1 MSKAWESSNS
11 LHSVLTTVRCADA
24 VYQVP
29 PTSTTLG
36 GLSSDGAGPLVTPGG
51 QGGGHSKTSR
61 SMKRVAADDP
71 VGFQQPDGERD
82 LTSRPGQV
90 DVLLDVVPDL
100 LDAVRDLA
108 EGERR
113 AVLGGGREKTRD
125 VAGDER
131 LELDEAPAQ
140 RRRREHDPSLV
151 HRALPV
157 TGAVR
162 AVPGE
167 SPEPLPYGHAIV
179 PRGWRSSLDLLVD
192 RALAAAAE
200 EPRPAMSK
208 RAWLQFAGIA
218 VIWGLPYFFIRI
230 AVRDLDP
237 GTLVCFRTGLAS
249 LILLPFVVHRRKW
262 RELVKHW
269 PAVLAYTLTEITV
282 PWFLLATAEQK
293 LSSSLAGLLVA
304 TVPIFGLLIAWALG
318 HERPGA
324 RRVSGLI
331 LGFAGVVILA
341 GVGVKGSSLVS
352 MGEVVLCSIGYAI
365 APMIVSRRLAKAP
378 SFEVVAASM
387 VVTALI
393 YLPFALTHL
402 PRRFHAETAES
413 VVTLSVVCT
422 VLAFMVFFALIKEI
436 GPTPRRS

>member
-1 MSKAWESSNS
+1 
-11 LHSVLTTVRCADA
+11 
-24 VYQVP
+24 
-29 PTSTTLG
+29 
-36 GLSSDGAGPLVTPGG
+36 
-51 QGGGHSKTSR
+51 
-61 SMKRVAADDP
+61 
-71 VGFQQPDGERD
+71 
-82 LTSRPGQV
+82 
-90 DVLLDVVPDL
+90 
-100 LDAVRDLA
+100 
-108 EGERR
+108 
-113 AVLGGGREKTRD
+113 
-125 VAGDER
+125 
-131 LELDEAPAQ
+131 
-140 RRRREHDPSLV
+140 
-151 HRALPV
+151 
-157 TGAVR
+157 
-162 AVPGE
+162 
-167 SPEPLPYGHAIV
+167 
-179 PRGWRSSLDLLVD
+179 
-192 RALAAAAE
+192 
-200 EPRPAMSK
+200 MSK

-237 GTLVCFRTGLAS
+237 GTLVFFRTGLAS
-249 LILLPFVVHRRKW
+249 LILLPFVVHRRKL
-262 RELVKHW
+262 RELVRHW

-293 LSSSLAGLLVA
+293 LTSSLAGLLVA

-341 GVGVKGSSLVS
+341 GVGVRGSSFLS

-378 SFEVVAASM
+378 SFEVVTASM

-402 PRRFHAETAES
+402 PRRFHVETAES

-422 VLAFMVFFALIKEI
+422 VLAFLLFFALIKEI
-436 GPTPRRS
+436 GPTRATVVTYINPAVALLLGVVALGEPFTLGIAIGFPMIIAGSILATWSNAPPIRRAEVFGSPTPVLGSSPPP

>member
-1 MSKAWESSNS
+1 
-11 LHSVLTTVRCADA
+11 
-24 VYQVP
+24 
-29 PTSTTLG
+29 
-36 GLSSDGAGPLVTPGG
+36 
-51 QGGGHSKTSR
+51 
-61 SMKRVAADDP
+61 
-71 VGFQQPDGERD
+71 
-82 LTSRPGQV
+82 
-90 DVLLDVVPDL
+90 
-100 LDAVRDLA
+100 
-108 EGERR
+108 
-113 AVLGGGREKTRD
+113 
-125 VAGDER
+125 
-131 LELDEAPAQ
+131 
-140 RRRREHDPSLV
+140 
-151 HRALPV
+151 
-157 TGAVR
+157 
-162 AVPGE
+162 
-167 SPEPLPYGHAIV
+167 
-179 PRGWRSSLDLLVD
+179 
-192 RALAAAAE
+192 
-200 EPRPAMSK
+200 MSK

-436 GPTPRRS
+436 GPTRATVVTYINPAVALLLGVVALGEPFTLGIAIGFPVIIVGSILATWTNAPPIRPAEVIGSPAPALGSSPPP

>member
-1 MSKAWESSNS
+1 
-11 LHSVLTTVRCADA
+11 
-24 VYQVP
+24 
-29 PTSTTLG
+29 
-36 GLSSDGAGPLVTPGG
+36 
-51 QGGGHSKTSR
+51 
-61 SMKRVAADDP
+61 
-71 VGFQQPDGERD
+71 
-82 LTSRPGQV
+82 
-90 DVLLDVVPDL
+90 
-100 LDAVRDLA
+100 
-108 EGERR
+108 
-113 AVLGGGREKTRD
+113 
-125 VAGDER
+125 
-131 LELDEAPAQ
+131 
-140 RRRREHDPSLV
+140 
-151 HRALPV
+151 
-157 TGAVR
+157 
-162 AVPGE
+162 
-167 SPEPLPYGHAIV
+167 
-179 PRGWRSSLDLLVD
+179 
-192 RALAAAAE
+192 
-200 EPRPAMSK
+200 MSK

-436 GPTPRRS
+436 GPTRDGRDLHQPGGRAAARRRGTRRAVHAGHRDRLPGDHRGVDPRDLVERPPDPSRGSARVTGTGPRQQSAPVTGT